1 MFAAP
6 LSHYSDS
13 CNQACSMFLKPLLST
28 LVIRYDPGYFIPE
41 PIRMIHFLSMT
52 KLMHHNIVQHFP
64 RNQGQQAVEIQISLA
79 AAATPPG
86 MLGTY
91 CNLIVR
97 YSHEGRIVLN
107 TLRNQVPSLLSQ
119 RFQLRF
125 CVFLLTLR
133 RTLCQVLLDPCGFT
147 FNELPDFSHR
157 HSLWTT
163 DNHGAIW
170 LNLNRNGL
178 SVTSAYCIVHAD
190 HHFHYAQLLISQI

>member
-1 MFAAP
+1 MI
-6 LSHYSDS
+6 LE
-13 CNQACSMFLKPLLST
+13 PLLST
-28 LVIRYDPGYFIPE
+28 LVIRNNPGHFIPE
-41 PIRMIHFLSMT
+41 TIRMIHFLSMAQ
-52 KLMHHNIVQHFP
+52 LMHHNIVQHFP
-64 RNQGQQAVEIQISLA
+64 RNQGQQAVEIQISLT

-86 MLGTY
+86 LLGAY
-91 CNLIVR
+91 CNLIVG
-97 YSHEGRIVLN
+97 YSHEGCIVLN
-107 TLRNQVPSLLSQ
+107 TLRYQHPCLLSQ

-133 RTLCQVLLDPCGFT
+133 RTLCQVLLDPRGFT
-147 FNELPDFSHR
+147 FNESPDFG
-157 HSLWTT
+157 HSQSFRTT